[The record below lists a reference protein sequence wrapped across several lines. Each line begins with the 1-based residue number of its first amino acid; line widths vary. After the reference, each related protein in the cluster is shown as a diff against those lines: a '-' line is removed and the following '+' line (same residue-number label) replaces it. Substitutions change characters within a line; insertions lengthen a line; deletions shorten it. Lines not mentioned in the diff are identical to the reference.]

1 MLSCHTRRLSVSL
14 LLTSF
19 LLALVAA
26 EMPVARLHGQTP
38 TGWELLGRGVNYGNM
53 LEAPTEGE
61 WGLRFDDRWPEQIRQ
76 AGFDTVRLPVRW
88 STHADPNPPYRI
100 DPAFL
105 ERVQSIIDRNL
116 QQNLRVVV
124 NLHHYEEL
132 FADPQGHRERF
143 LAIWKQLSEAFQSAP
158 ANLYLEPLNE
168 PHDKLQGELWN
179 ELLVEVLSV
188 IRPKH
193 PDRWVVAGPDFWSN
207 VSALPRLKFPE
218 KDRRLIV
225 TVHYYLPFAFTH
237 QGAPWNQPILPTG
250 LNWDGTAEQQKAMD
264 DDFKLVIDWATKADR
279 PVYIGEFGAYEKAP
293 LESRARWTQAVRER
307 CEKHQMGWSYWE
319 LASGF
324 GILDPATLKWREPL
338 LHALLPPA
346 QRDGR

>member
-1 MLSCHTRRLSVSL
+1 MISL
-14 LLTSF
+14 RASHLPF
-19 LLALVAA
+19 FLALTAILVIMAA
-26 EMPVARLHGQTP
+26 AGMPANSLHGQTP
-38 TGWELLGRGVNYGNM
+38 SGWELLGRGVNYGNM

-61 WGLRFDDRWPEQIRQ
+61 WGLRFDDRWPQQIRQ

-88 STHADPNPPYRI
+88 STHTDPNPPYRI

-116 QQNLRVVV
+116 KQNLRVVV

-143 LAIWKQLSEAFQSAP
+143 LAIWKQLAEAFQSAP

-179 ELLVEVLSV
+179 ELLVEVLTV

-193 PDRWVVAGPDFWSN
+193 PDRWIVAGPDFWSN

-225 TVHYYLPFAFTH
+225 TVHYYLPFAFKIVC
-237 QGAPWNQPILPTG
+237 ASC
-250 LNWDGTAEQQKAMD
+250 
-264 DDFKLVIDWATKADR
+264 IDS
-279 PVYIGEFGAYEKAP
+279 VF
-293 LESRARWTQAVRER
+293 
-307 CEKHQMGWSYWE
+307 
-319 LASGF
+319 
-324 GILDPATLKWREPL
+324 
-338 LHALLPPA
+338 
-346 QRDGR
+346 